1 MDDKGEK
8 IVIESSSQLK
18 FVGTEIEANLVR
30 ATRPIDKDSSSFYF
44 ELKVVNSGE
53 EGAIAIG
60 LTQANVNTRSGYF
73 PGWKNLG
80 IGYHGDDGGI
90 FHESSK
96 AIERGEPYAT
106 GDVVGCYL
114 CRTQMNDEEITLV
127 QFTRNGKKILSPR
140 ILPNADWYPTIGLA
154 SPGAI
159 VETNFDTNQSII
171 DTKGLYYGYKSL
183 ITKIIL

>member
-60 LTQANVNTRSGYF
+60 LTQAHVNTRSGYF
-73 PGWKNLG
+73 LGLRTLG

-90 FHESSK
+90 FHESDD
-96 AIERGEPYAT
+96 AIEQGEPYAT

-114 CRTQMNDEEITLV
+114 SRTRMNDEEITLV
-127 QFTRNGKKILSPR
+127 QFTRNGKKILYPR
-140 ILPNADWYPTIGLA
+140 PLANADWYPTIGLA

-159 VETNFDTNQSII
+159 VHTNIDTYQSIF
-171 DTKGLYYGYKSL
+171 DTKGV
-183 ITKIIL
+183 